1 MPPKPK
7 HATDYSSEQ
16 LALVRATCLTIATKV
31 GDLMDELVIV
41 GGLVPSLLIPP
52 PEPPDDR
59 EPHVGTLDLDVG
71 LSLAL
76 FDEEQYRTLSE
87 RLRGAGFAMD
97 HKDDGTPTRQ
107 RWVGEGGVTVD
118 FLIPPSRGS
127 RGGKLQNLERDF
139 AAFVIPGL
147 QCAFLDRERIRIE
160 GRTLSGADASR
171 EVWVCGPGAYVVLK
185 ALAFEKR
192 SENKDA
198 YDLFYVLKNY
208 GRGVADVAARFLP
221 LMDEL
226 EATEALQHLRSN
238 FGQPNA
244 LGPRAAAE
252 FIHGALEDAT
262 QADVVGFVDQFL
274 RTVGPR

>member
-1 MPPKPK
+1 MPPLKPK
-7 HATDYSSEQ
+7 HASEYSNEQ
-16 LALVRATCLTIATKV
+16 LDLVRATCLTIATKV

-52 PEPPDDR
+52 PEEGD
-59 EPHVGTLDLDVG
+59 PHVGTLDLDVG

-97 HKDDGTPTRQ
+97 QTEDGKPTRQ
-107 RWVGEGGVTVD
+107 RWIGEGGVTVD

-127 RGGKLQNLERDF
+127 TGGKLQNLERDF

-147 QCAFLDRERIRIE
+147 QCAFQDREKIRIE
-160 GRTLSGADASR
+160 GRTLAGADAAR
-171 EVWVCGPGAYVVLK
+171 EVWVCGAGAYMVLK
-185 ALAFEKR
+185 ALAFHR
-192 SENKDA
+192 RTENKDA

-208 GRGVADVAARFLP
+208 GRGVVDVVARFRP
-221 LMDEL
+221 LMDEAD
-226 EATEALQHLRSN
+226 ATEALQHLRSN
-238 FGQPNA
+238 FNQPNA

-252 FIHGALEDAT
+252 FIHGEPDDAT
-262 QADVVGFVDQFL
+262 QADVVGFVEQFI
-274 RTVGPR
+274 RGIEQA